1 MNVELV
7 AFSIH
12 DGRTHSWADI
22 DVDGLGVI
30 KIQNCLSNE
39 TVSKI
44 CEEVKVVLRNKM
56 GQGA

>member
-7 AFSIH
+7 AFSIRN
-12 DGRTHSWADI
+12 GKINSWADVNI
-22 DVDGLGVI
+22 EGLGVI

-56 GQGA
+56 GRGA